1 MMQMLAYC
9 NRQMGW
15 KREGELD
22 TVPGPGWQSLR
33 LGSVQGLTNKQ
44 IVETNPLFSPP
55 PFVAGLAKVAACFEG
70 DSVPR
75 RAPGG
80 MPLRADF

>member
-44 IVETNPLFSPP
+44 IVEIGVTLQE
-55 PFVAGLAKVAACFEG
+55 LAEMAT
-70 DSVPR
+70 P
-75 RAPGG
+75 
-80 MPLRADF
+80 